1 MNLTMKLDHMY
12 ATYLE
17 TFILHGKL
25 FMYSLTLKFTT
36 LDQNMRDSWFD
47 LHLANYTFVSMLAS
61 QKLKLSLEHLCN
73 KH

>member
-36 LDQNMRDSWFD
+36 LDQNMRDS
-47 LHLANYTFVSMLAS
+47 
-61 QKLKLSLEHLCN
+61 
-73 KH
+73 